1 MSSIAIDPLGRIWA
15 VDEDLRIYIY
25 DGNTGELL
33 GIFDKNLSNTT
44 ESSMIFFAWRLVKK
58 QAAVRKISVNRDN
71 ENI

>member
-44 ESSMIFFAWRLVKK
+44 ESSMIFFA
-58 QAAVRKISVNRDN
+58 
-71 ENI
+71 